1 LLRTCQNLAA
11 RNREDLQCHQWKAL
25 TLGARQNP
33 IRTGLTAFNLDE
45 VLRHLQEA
53 PGSANR

>member
-1 LLRTCQNLAA
+1 
-11 RNREDLQCHQWKAL
+11 LQCHQWKAL
-25 TLGARQNP
+25 TLGAQRNP

-53 PGSANR
+53 SGSGNR

>member
-1 LLRTCQNLAA
+1 MSSMESFNAGRAA
-11 RNREDLQCHQWKAL
+11 E
-25 TLGARQNP
+25 P

-53 PGSANR
+53 SGSANR